1 MRIGEPLQRIHA
13 RSLRHLSGQLQGL
26 VEGRLWLKVVL
37 GLVIG
42 VAAGILLGP
51 SVALVDRETA
61 SALTDW
67 LALPGQVFLGFV
79 QMVVVPLVFA
89 SIIRGLAAADS
100 REQLKK
106 LGLSAGAFFVAATA
120 LATVCGIALA
130 SWVKPGRFLE
140 RDLARAVLLP
150 PGAEAV
156 LEQVPR
162 RSMPEA
168 IVGLIPTNPL
178 SSMVQS
184 DMLAV
189 VIFAIVLGVAV
200 VSLEPSEAKPV
211 LSLLGSLQQICV
223 SVVRWAMRLAPLAVF
238 GLMTRI
244 TSKLGGHAL
253 LGLLAYVLTVL
264 VGLSLV
270 LLLFVLVAWAAGT
283 TPGRFLR
290 ATREVQLLAF
300 STSSSAVVMPLTMKV
315 AEDGLG
321 VRSSISQLVVPL
333 GATVNM
339 AGTALYHGVATVFL
353 AQVFGVELSLDATV
367 LVVVTA
373 VAASIGSPATPG
385 VGIVVLSTV
394 LRSAGIPV
402 AGIALLMGVDRIL
415 DMARTAV
422 NVTGDLCAAAVL
434 DRVLKGGKSAAQER
448 AEEQTH
454 ERLRESSG
462 QDVVVAS

>member
-26 VEGRLWLKVVL
+26 VEGRLWLKVLL
-37 GLVIG
+37 GLLFGI
-42 VAAGILLGP
+42 AAGILLGP

-106 LGLSAGAFFVAATA
+106 LGLSAGAFFVGATT

-130 SWVKPGRFLE
+130 SWVRPGRFLE
-140 RDLARAVLLP
+140 RDLTRTVLLP
-150 PGAEAV
+150 PGTEAV

-178 SSMVQS
+178 SSMAQS

-189 VIFAIVLGVAV
+189 VIFAIVLGIAV

-223 SVVRWAMRLAPLAVF
+223 SVVRWAMRLAPLAIF

-244 TSKLGGHAL
+244 TSKLGVHAL

-270 LLLFVLVAWAAGT
+270 LLLFVLVAWGAGT

-300 STSSSAVVMPLTMKV
+300 STSSSAAVMPLTMKV

-422 NVTGDLCAAAVL
+422 NVTGDLCAAALL
-434 DRVLKGGKSAAQER
+434 DHVLKGGKSAAQER
-448 AEEQTH
+448 AEEQT
-454 ERLRESSG
+454 RESSG